1 MIPASYTIRN
11 ITKHK
16 VTSGLTILGVSLV
29 VFVFSAVLMLAHGL
43 FATMVATGSDDNVV
57 IIRKASQSEVTSIIM
72 RDQADIVSTFPEIK
86 PGTDGKPL
94 FTNEIYVL
102 ISLDKRDGEG
112 SSNVTVRGVTEKSL
126 EMRPDI
132 KMIEGRMYKPGTA
145 EIIAGKSIARRFKG
159 CQVGEQVRFG
169 SREWTVVGIFDA
181 SGSAFDSEV
190 WGDIEQMMD
199 AFRRPVYSSLTMKL
213 SDPSSLTAVQSRI
226 ESDVRLQLEVKPEK
240 EYYAAQSEATTSF
253 IMIIGVAI
261 CIIFSF
267 GAVVGAMITMYA
279 AVANRTKEIGTLR
292 SLGFNRLSILMAFLF
307 EAFVISL
314 VGGTVGL
321 VAASFLRFVQVST
334 VNFNTFSELAFN
346 FTLNGPTVVA
356 AILFAVVMGFLG
368 GFLPAV
374 RASRL
379 KIVDSLRAT

>member
-1 MIPASYTIRN
+1 MIPASYTFRN
-11 ITKHK
+11 VTKHK
-16 VTSGLTILGVSLV
+16 VTSTLTIFGVGLV
-29 VFVFSAVLMLAHGL
+29 VFVFTAVLMLAHGL
-43 FATMVATGSDDNVV
+43 FVTLVATGSDDNIV

-72 RDQADIVSTFPEIK
+72 REQADIVSTFPEIK
-86 PGTDGKPL
+86 LGADNKPL
-94 FTNEIYVL
+94 FTNELYVL
-102 ISLDKRDGEG
+102 INLMKRD
-112 SSNVTVRGVTEKSL
+112 SDDKSNVTVRGVTHKSM
-126 EMRPDI
+126 EMRPNI
-132 KMIEGRMYKPGTA
+132 KLIEGRMYQPGTA

-159 CQVGEQVRFG
+159 CQIGEQVRFG

-181 SGSAFDSEV
+181 AGSAFDSEI

-213 SDPSSLTAVQSRI
+213 NDPSSMAAVTSRI
-226 ESDVRLQLEVKPEK
+226 DSDLRLQLEAKPEK
-240 EYYAAQSEATTSF
+240 EYYAAQSTATTQF
-253 IMIIGVAI
+253 ITIVGVAI

-267 GAVVGAMITMYA
+267 GAIVGAMITMYA

-292 SLGFNRLSILMAFLF
+292 SLGFSRLAILLTFLF
-307 EAFVISL
+307 EAFVISV
-314 VGGTVGL
+314 VGGIIGL
-321 VAASFLRFVQVST
+321 IGASFLRFVEVST

-346 FTLNGPTVVA
+346 FRLDGATIVA
-356 AILFAVVMGFLG
+356 AIVFAVVMGFLG

>member
-1 MIPASYTIRN
+1 MIPASYTFRN
-11 ITKHK
+11 VTKHK
-16 VTSGLTILGVSLV
+16 VTSTLTIFGVALV
-29 VFVFSAVLMLAHGL
+29 VFVFAAVLMLAHGL
-43 FATMVATGSDDNVV
+43 LTTLVSTGSDDNIV

-72 RDQADIVSTFPEIK
+72 REQADIVSTFPEIK
-86 PGTDGKPL
+86 LGQDNKPL
-94 FTNEIYVL
+94 FTNELYVL
-102 ISLDKRDGEG
+102 ISLVKRDDDG

-132 KMIEGRMYKPGTA
+132 KITEGRMYKSGTA
-145 EIIAGKSIARRFKG
+145 EIIAGKSIANRFKG
-159 CQVGEQVRFG
+159 CQVGETVRFG
-169 SREWTVVGIFDA
+169 SRDWTVVGLFDA
-181 SGSAFDSEV
+181 QGSAFDSEI

-213 SDPSSLTAVQSRI
+213 ADPSSMSAVTSRI
-226 ESDVRLQLEVKPEK
+226 DADLRLQLEAKPEK
-240 EYYAAQSEATTSF
+240 EYYAAQSTATTQF
-253 IMIIGVAI
+253 ITYVGVAI
-261 CIIFSF
+261 CVIFSF
-267 GAVVGAMITMYA
+267 GAIVGAMITMYA

-292 SLGFNRLSILMAFLF
+292 SLGFSRLSILMTFLF

-314 VGGTVGL
+314 TGGILGL
-321 VAASFLRFVQVST
+321 VGASFLRFVEVST

-346 FTLNGPTVVA
+346 FRLNIPTMVVS
-356 AILFAVVMGFLG
+356 ILFAVIMGFLG